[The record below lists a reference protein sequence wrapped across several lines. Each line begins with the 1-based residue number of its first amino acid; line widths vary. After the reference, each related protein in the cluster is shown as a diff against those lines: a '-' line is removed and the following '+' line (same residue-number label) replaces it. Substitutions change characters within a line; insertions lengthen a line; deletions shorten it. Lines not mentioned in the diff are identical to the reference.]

1 MPKSLVDDSNCVVH
15 SKTVLNNSVST
26 SQMKSCNNIST
37 RSELGGGGTIVCIR
51 LTVVYGG
58 VKMVHINIIDGCK
71 LLVKPGG
78 IIALL
83 DEACYD
89 DKAACQKILD
99 KIGLKGYQV
108 EEAKSTVIKE
118 REAARKAIEAALPI
132 IKENPVLVQDT
143 EKIDSL
149 NAEIENLKDLSP
161 GAPNSRE
168 LQNDDKPQ
176 KSLNEKQ
183 QYAGSAWG
191 ELKHIRQAVGFL

>member
-1 MPKSLVDDSNCVVH
+1 EIEKYKLGNPQSFHYLNQSKCFKLDGVDDAQEY
-15 SKTVLNNSVST
+15 LA
-26 SQMKSCNNIST
+26 T
-37 RSELGGGGTIVCIR
+37 RRAMDI
-51 LTVVYGG
+51 
-58 VKMVHINIIDGCK
+58 
-71 LLVKPGG
+71 KPGG